1 MQKWTRWQDWV
12 ALIAGVVALLS
23 PLVTTTDT
31 TATWTMVI
39 LGALTVIAA
48 AWSLSAPGEQDAM
61 SEGSHIVLGVLLFI
75 APWVMGFADL
85 GGLAW
90 TAWVTGIIT
99 FLVGIWAL
107 PQVSGRTHRPAAS
120 H

>member
-23 PLVTTTDT
+23 PLVTETDT
-31 TATWTMVI
+31 TATWTMVV
-39 LGALTVIAA
+39 LGALTVLA
-48 AWSLSAPGEQDAM
+48 SLYSLGAPGERDSM
-61 SEGSHIVLGVLLFI
+61 SEGTHIVLGVLLFI
-75 APWVMGFADL
+75 SPWVMGFADL

-90 TAWVTGIIT
+90 TAWVTGVVA
-99 FLVGIWAL
+99 FVVGIWAL
-107 PQVSGRTHRPAAS
+107 PQISHTHHAAPS